1 MFTRENEMNE
11 SQNLDAMEIDGVEH
25 VQLKVRNINGE
36 GVLFT
41 ADGKM
46 IGHQIAS
53 MGFYYY
59 IGHIPDRVKMY
70 RATFRVDKMKSDVPT
85 NGT

>member
-1 MFTRENEMNE
+1 MKEQ
-11 SQNLDAMEIDGVEH
+11 QNLDALEIEGVDH
-25 VQLKVRNINGE
+25 VQLKVRNIDGE

-46 IGHQIAS
+46 IGHQIAG

-59 IGHIPDRVKMY
+59 IGHVPNRVKMY
-70 RATFRVDKMKSDVPT
+70 RATFRVDAMASDVP
-85 NGT
+85 NGD